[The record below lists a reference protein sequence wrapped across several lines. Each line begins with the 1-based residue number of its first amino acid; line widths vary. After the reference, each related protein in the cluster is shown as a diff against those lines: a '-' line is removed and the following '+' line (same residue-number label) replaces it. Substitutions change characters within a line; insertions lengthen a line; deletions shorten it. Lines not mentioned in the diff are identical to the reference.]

1 MVEIYT
7 SVCQGVVT
15 SLELRRLSSENMY
28 VFVVAVVFV
37 VVVVFVFLQ
46 CTGFRFL
53 FVMFFFFRLYRFTER
68 GDHSVME
75 KCTFCLVFC
84 LFFVLFCLLFVCLF
98 CFPSECTGWLRAE
111 MFQWW
116 KHAQWMVET
125 ATARHS
131 LGTSSHRTW
140 RWSTD
145 C

>member
-1 MVEIYT
+1 MCCLAESGDVLVVEICT
-7 SVCQGVVT
+7 CVCQGVVT
-15 SLELRRLSSENMY
+15 GLELKRLSSGNMY
-28 VFVVAVVFV
+28 
-37 VVVVFVFLQ
+37 VFVFLQ

-53 FVMFFFFRLYRFTER
+53 FVMFFFFRLYRFTES

-75 KCTFCLVFC
+75 TCTFCLVFC
-84 LFFVLFCLLFVCLF
+84 CFLFCLLFVCLF

-116 KHAQWMVET
+116 KPALWMVET